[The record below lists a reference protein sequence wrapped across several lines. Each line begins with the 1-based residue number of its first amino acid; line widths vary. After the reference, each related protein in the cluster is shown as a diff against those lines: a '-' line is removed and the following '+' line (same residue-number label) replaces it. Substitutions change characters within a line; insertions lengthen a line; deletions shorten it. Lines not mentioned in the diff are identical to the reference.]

1 MSNSEYDYWFDKG
14 ANTITEIVKITSLVD
29 DDISSFVINTKI
41 SKITVKFTKEFDKI
55 AIDFFTR
62 HSLSCDATSDNMEL
76 QFFTDNPFKNAIVCT
91 LCKDRVKLE
100 WKI

>member
-1 MSNSEYDYWFDKG
+1 MLND
-14 ANTITEIVKITSLVD
+14 V
-29 DDISSFVINTKI
+29 I
-41 SKITVKFTKEFDKI
+41 SKTSMGFIKAFDKI